1 MNNRIFAGTLIF
13 SLAVLF
19 LGTALG
25 QEENS
30 STDSQ
35 IAITSAN
42 FVAPSP
48 EKENLNE
55 EWVEVS
61 NNGSSEANLTGWTLE
76 DAQNHTYT
84 IPDFSLKAGAKA
96 KIRTGIG
103 NDTSA
108 DLFWNKKT
116 PIWNNSGDVATL
128 MDASGNIVSRYQSSF
143 GKHPYAP
150 SLSPLSP
157 CQSASEKCHLNHL
170 FSGVL

>member
-1 MNNRIFAGTLIF
+1 MYLGEKEMNNRIFAGTLIF

-61 NNGSSEANLTGWTLE
+61 NNGSSESDRL
-76 DAQNHTYT
+76 D
-84 IPDFSLKAGAKA
+84 S
-96 KIRTGIG
+96 
-103 NDTSA
+103 
-108 DLFWNKKT
+108 
-116 PIWNNSGDVATL
+116 
-128 MDASGNIVSRYQSSF
+128 
-143 GKHPYAP
+143 
-150 SLSPLSP
+150 
-157 CQSASEKCHLNHL
+157 
-170 FSGVL
+170 

>member
-1 MNNRIFAGTLIF
+1 MSEELQPLSPHEQLAGIINKANKMQVLIDIAYLFTTYATENQIENLFAI
-13 SLAVLF
+13 LF

-84 IPDFSLKAGAKA
+84 IPDFNLKAGAKA
-96 KIRTGIG
+96 NIRTGIG
-103 NDTSA
+103 MN
-108 DLFWNKKT
+108 
-116 PIWNNSGDVATL
+116 
-128 MDASGNIVSRYQSSF
+128 
-143 GKHPYAP
+143 
-150 SLSPLSP
+150 
-157 CQSASEKCHLNHL
+157 
-170 FSGVL
+170 

>member
-13 SLAVLF
+13 SLVVLF

-35 IAITSAN
+35 IAISSAN

-48 EKENLNE
+48 EKENLDE

-61 NNGSSEANLTGWTLE
+61 NNGSSDANLTGWTLM

-84 IPDFSLKAGAKA
+84 FPDFSLKAGAKA
-96 KIRTGIG
+96 KIRTGVG
-103 NDTSA
+103 TDTSA
-108 DLFWNKKT
+108 DLFWNRNT
-116 PIWNNSGDVATL
+116 SIWNNAGDTATL
-128 MDASGNIVSRYQSSF
+128 MDASGKIVARYPEESKES
-143 GKHPYAP
+143 
-150 SLSPLSP
+150 
-157 CQSASEKCHLNHL
+157 
-170 FSGVL
+170 

>member
-1 MNNRIFAGTLIF
+1 MYSGEKEMNNRIFAGTLIF

-61 NNGSSEANLTGWTLE
+61 NNGSSEANLTGWILE

-128 MDASGNIVSRYQSSF
+128 MDASGNIVSRYPKESN
-143 GKHPYAP
+143 
-150 SLSPLSP
+150 
-157 CQSASEKCHLNHL
+157 SA
-170 FSGVL
+170 